1 MKNALFLFA
10 AIVIIMFGKLF
21 FFVFSFLS
29 VEYATTYAV
38 SE

>member
-10 AIVIIMFGKLF
+10 AIVTTMLGKRF
-21 FFVFSFLS
+21 FFIFSFLI
-29 VEYATTYAV
+29 VVYATTYAV